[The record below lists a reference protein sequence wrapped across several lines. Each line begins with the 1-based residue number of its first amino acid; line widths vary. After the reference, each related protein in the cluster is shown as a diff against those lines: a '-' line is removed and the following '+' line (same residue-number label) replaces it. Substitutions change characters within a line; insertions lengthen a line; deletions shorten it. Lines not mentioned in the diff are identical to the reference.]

1 MSSAQVQ
8 FARRSPGL
16 VSRVAA
22 DRRRHKRVAVALL
35 GRFMRANKQEF
46 PCKLHDISIG
56 GAAIMSPVELELG
69 ERVIAYFDTLGGIEG
84 TVARCFD
91 GGFAI
96 RIIASQHKRDK
107 LAAQLTWIL
116 NQPELE
122 GIEARRHQRMTVAN
136 AASTLTLSEGISIS
150 CQVLDI
156 SISGASIAA
165 AARPAIGSELVLGKL
180 RARVVRHHEHGIGV
194 AFIDI
199 QNPTALRRYFG

>member
-69 ERVIAYFDTLGGIEG
+69 ERVIAYFDTLGGLEG
-84 TVARCFD
+84 TVARCFE

-96 RIIASQHKRDK
+96 RLIASQHKREK
-107 LAAQLTWIL
+107 LAGQLTWIL
-116 NQPELE
+116 NHAELD
-122 GIEARRHQRMTVAN
+122 GIEARRHARTAL
-136 AASTLTLSEGISIS
+136 AAAPSTLTLSEGIAIS

-156 SISGASIAA
+156 SISGASIAVA
-165 AARPAIGSELVLGKL
+165 AKPAIGSDVTLGKL
-180 RARVVRHHEHGIGV
+180 RARVVRHHDSGIGV
-194 AFIDI
+194 AFSDI
-199 QNPTALRRYFG
+199 QNPAALRRYFG